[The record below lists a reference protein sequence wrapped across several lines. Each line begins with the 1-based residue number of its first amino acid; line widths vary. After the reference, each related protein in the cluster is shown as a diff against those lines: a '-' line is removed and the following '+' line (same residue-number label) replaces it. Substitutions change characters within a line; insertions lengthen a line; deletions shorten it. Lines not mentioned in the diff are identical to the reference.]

1 MKNGWKYLQ
10 LRALGDPNIRN
21 SSEGGVSEM
30 PGSKTLPGWA
40 VLVTWVV
47 GMALWLG
54 TLDLEVT
61 LIPGQPFTTEPS

>member
-1 MKNGWKYLQ
+1 
-10 LRALGDPNIRN
+10 
-21 SSEGGVSEM
+21 M